1 VTIWGNHRRGPL
13 NLVNLGEQLI
23 ERPHIEWGNNR
34 PFAFS
39 RLSDDYARALEQ
51 LALAKEPFVQT
62 LPVTKGWERGVEE
75 SPTTARF
82 ASFSVF
88 HLSPIT
94 LPLYFAIRE
103 TYRHLL
109 GALEQEPTARF
120 IQCWYNIHRS
130 GASLV
135 RHCHVYPFIGTFSA
149 YADGSLTQYGNA
161 KELSVGDVVI
171 EHVPGQLVIT
181 TGPGHY
187 HHTSTWK
194 NPDRARV
201 TYAFDILGANHW
213 NPNQIFLPF
222 DF

>member
-1 VTIWGNHRRGPL
+1 LPDLAEH
-13 NLVNLGEQLI
+13 LVEQ
-23 ERPHIEWGNNR
+23 PHVEWGNNR

-39 RLSDDYARALEQ
+39 RLSDEYAKALED
-51 LALAKEPFVQT
+51 LALAKEQLIKT
-62 LPVTKGWERGVEE
+62 LPVTKGWETGAEK

-82 ASFSVF
+82 ASFSAF

-94 LPLYFAIRE
+94 LPLYFAIHE

-109 GALEQEPTARF
+109 QAIDQKPTARF

-135 RHCHVYPFIGTFSA
+135 RHCHAYPFIGTFSA

-161 KELSVGDVVI
+161 KELSGEDVVI

-181 TGPGHY
+181 TGPNHY
-187 HHTSTWK
+187 HHTSTW
-194 NPDRARV
+194 NDPDRARV
-201 TYAFDILGANHW
+201 TYAFDILGANQW
-213 NPNQIFLPF
+213 NSNQIFLPF
-222 DF
+222 DI